1 MAGMLLAQ
9 KQAVSH
15 SRAMMLIV
23 IAGFFYD
30 ELELSG
36 TVTATYIIML
46 PIELG
51 QSCDD

>member
-1 MAGMLLAQ
+1 MTGMLLAQ
-9 KQAVSH
+9 KQAFSH
-15 SRAMMLIV
+15 SRATIL

-36 TVTATYIIML
+36 TVTATYIML

-51 QSCDD
+51 QNCND